1 MPPRISTKI
10 EDKIVSLFA
19 LGLKVPAISE
29 KIKADGE
36 ADGTNDTAG
45 PGTVRKVLYAN
56 DLMEK
61 GYHRGRKISVVH
73 DGLTP
78 EPESEGLLA
87 PGGETLSEI
96 GASMV
101 NHARSLIEGV
111 KTNAGK
117 ISPLSGIM
125 DVDKF
130 IAEANSL
137 LTPLEVEHRVNG
149 ELLGSLRSHLDGL
162 EILARALSGQDSELA
177 KLKNKQ
183 ADYQGQIADLN
194 KQIATWQRHA
204 FKRAE
209 GKPSYV
215 SEGDR
220 G

>member
-1 MPPRISTKI
+1 MPPRTSTKL
-10 EDKIVSLFA
+10 EDKVVSLFT
-19 LGLKVPAISE
+19 LGLKVLAISE
-29 KIKADGE
+29 KIKADGV
-36 ADGTNDTAG
+36 ADGTNDIVAT
-45 PGTVRKVLYAN
+45 GTVRRILRSN
-56 DLMEK
+56 NLLEK
-61 GYHRGRKISVVH
+61 GYHQGLKPPPGTVSVY
-73 DGLTP
+73 TP
-78 EPESEGLLA
+78 DHA
-87 PGGETLSEI
+87 GGPDVADHNTKAE
-96 GASMV
+96 A
-101 NHARSLIEGV
+101 
-111 KTNAGK
+111 

-194 KQIATWQRHA
+194 KQIATWQGHA
-204 FKRAE
+204 LRP

-215 SEGDR
+215 S
-220 G
+220 

>member
-1 MPPRISTKI
+1 MPPRTSTKI
-10 EDKIVSLFA
+10 EDKIVSLFT

-29 KIKADGE
+29 KIRADGV
-36 ADGTNDTAG
+36 ADGTNAKPHPT
-45 PGTVRKVLYAN
+45 TVRRVLYAN
-56 DLMEK
+56 NLME
-61 GYHRGRKISVVH
+61 RRKSKRDIINVY
-73 DGLTP
+73 TP
-78 EPESEGLLA
+78 DHA
-87 PGGETLSEI
+87 GGPDVPDHNTKAEE
-96 GASMV
+96 
-101 NHARSLIEGV
+101 
-111 KTNAGK
+111 

-137 LTPLEVEHRVNG
+137 LTPLEVEHRVNS

-162 EILARALSGQDSELA
+162 EILARALSGKDSELA

-194 KQIATWQRHA
+194 KQIATWQGHA
-204 FKRAE
+204 LRRGN
-209 GKPSYV
+209 GKPSYL

>member
-45 PGTVRKVLYAN
+45 MGTVRKVLYAN

-61 GYHRGRKISVVH
+61 GYQRGRNSPPVIVTVQTGPDVPDHNTKAK
-73 DGLTP
+73 
-78 EPESEGLLA
+78 E
-87 PGGETLSEI
+87 
-96 GASMV
+96 
-101 NHARSLIEGV
+101 
-111 KTNAGK
+111 

-137 LTPLEVEHRVNG
+137 LTPLEVEHRVNS

-162 EILARALSGQDSELA
+162 EILARALSGKDSELA

-183 ADYQGQIADLN
+183 ADHQGQIADLN
-194 KQIATWQRHA
+194 KQIATWQGHA
-204 FKRAE
+204 LRRGD

-215 SEGDR
+215 SQGDR

>member
-10 EDKIVSLFA
+10 EDTIVSLFT
-19 LGLKVPAISE
+19 LGLTVAAISE

-36 ADGTNDTAG
+36 ADGTNATAAT
-45 PGTVRKVLYAN
+45 GTVRRVLWAN

-61 GYHRGRKISVVH
+61 GYHRGRKKPPPVTVTVQCGPDVPDH
-73 DGLTP
+73 NTKA
-78 EPESEGLLA
+78 EE
-87 PGGETLSEI
+87 
-96 GASMV
+96 
-101 NHARSLIEGV
+101 
-111 KTNAGK
+111 

-137 LTPLEVEHRVNG
+137 LIPLEVDHRVNS

-162 EILARALSGQDSELA
+162 EILARALSGKDSELA

-194 KQIATWQRHA
+194 KQIATWQGHA
-204 FKRAE
+204 LRP

-215 SEGDR
+215 S
-220 G
+220 

>member
-1 MPPRISTKI
+1 MPPRTNAKL
-10 EDKIVSLFA
+10 EDKVVSLFA
-19 LGLKVPAISE
+19 LGLKVLAISE
-29 KIKADGE
+29 KIKADGV
-36 ADGTNDTAG
+36 ADGTNDIVAT
-45 PGTVRKVLYAN
+45 GTVRRILRSN
-56 DLMEK
+56 DLLEK
-61 GYHRGRKISVVH
+61 GYHQGLKSPPGTVSV
-73 DGLTP
+73 DTP
-78 EPESEGLLA
+78 DHNTKAEA
-87 PGGETLSEI
+87 
-96 GASMV
+96 
-101 NHARSLIEGV
+101 
-111 KTNAGK
+111 

-194 KQIATWQRHA
+194 KQIATWQGHA
-204 FKRAE
+204 LRP

-215 SEGDR
+215 SQGDR

>member
-10 EDKIVSLFA
+10 EDKIVSLFT

-36 ADGTNDTAG
+36 ADGTNDTAAT
-45 PGTVRKVLYAN
+45 GTVRRVLWAN

-61 GYHRGRKISVVH
+61 GYQRGRKSKGDTINVY
-73 DGLTP
+73 TP
-78 EPESEGLLA
+78 DHA
-87 PGGETLSEI
+87 GGPDVADHNTKAE
-96 GASMV
+96 A
-101 NHARSLIEGV
+101 
-111 KTNAGK
+111 

-162 EILARALSGQDSELA
+162 EILARALSGKDSELA

-183 ADYQGQIADLN
+183 ADHQGQIADLN
-194 KQIATWQRHA
+194 KQIATWQGHA
-204 FKRAE
+204 LRP

-215 SEGDR
+215 S
-220 G
+220 

>member
-10 EDKIVSLFA
+10 EDKIVSLFT

-36 ADGTNDTAG
+36 ADGTNDTAAT
-45 PGTVRKVLYAN
+45 GTVRRVLWAN

-61 GYHRGRKISVVH
+61 GYHRGRKKPPPGTVSV
-73 DGLTP
+73 DTP
-78 EPESEGLLA
+78 DHA
-87 PGGETLSEI
+87 GGPDVPDHNTKAE
-96 GASMV
+96 A
-101 NHARSLIEGV
+101 
-111 KTNAGK
+111 
-117 ISPLSGIM
+117 ISPLSRIM

-137 LTPLEVEHRVNG
+137 LTPLEVEHRVND

-162 EILARALSGQDSELA
+162 EILARALSGKDSELA

-194 KQIATWQRHA
+194 KQIATWQGHA
-204 FKRAE
+204 LRRGD
-209 GKPSYV
+209 GKPSYA
-215 SEGDR
+215 SQGDK